1 MPTLGNTKPSS
12 VFTGSI
18 ISYQTKTWTA
28 GDDVPVYEDFK
39 AEGSELMDEGASIA
53 PNGWENWGSQIA
65 PVTDAPSIAFNKT
78 GGSVPGY
85 ADIWIGRNMQAGA
98 TTGLGAY
105 EAITVKITAFESAK
119 NDEHMDHDHHHMDK
133 HHKDDDMMDW
143 MHDMMMMDGS
153 TTLVA
158 SAATLAAV
166 LAF

>member
-1 MPTLGNTKPSS
+1 M
-12 VFTGSI
+12 
-18 ISYQTKTWTA
+18 
-28 GDDVPVYEDFK
+28 
-39 AEGSELMDEGASIA
+39 
-53 PNGWENWGSQIA
+53 PNGWVNWGSQLA

-78 GGSVPGY
+78 GGSVPGW
-85 ADIWIGRNMQAGA
+85 AAIWMGRDLQAGE

-105 EAITVKITAFESAK
+105 EAITVKITSFESAK
-119 NDEHMDHDHHHMDK
+119 NDKHHMDHDDMMDMHHAEHKNDHDHGMMMHDHVMDK
-133 HHKDDDMMDW
+133 HAKMMGHKDEGMMEW

>member
-1 MPTLGNTKPSS
+1 
-12 VFTGSI
+12 
-18 ISYQTKTWTA
+18 
-28 GDDVPVYEDFK
+28 
-39 AEGSELMDEGASIA
+39 
-53 PNGWENWGSQIA
+53 
-65 PVTDAPSIAFNKT
+65 
-78 GGSVPGY
+78 
-85 ADIWIGRNMQAGA
+85 MQAGA

-105 EAITVKITAFESAK
+105 EAITVKLTDAAAFESAK
-119 NDEHMDHDHHHMDK
+119 NDKDMDHDDMMDMHHTDHKDDHDHGMMMQDHVMDKHAKMMGGK